1 MDVSSIATRLGLV
14 GSGSGSKTLIRKA
27 EELRRLSDL
36 RFDSAAIGVG
46 EVCKA
51 IICLEI
57 AATRMNVLFDR
68 QSAIKMS
75 GMSEKAYTRSFNMMQ
90 NGLGIKASLDVRE
103 LAIQFGCVRLIP
115 FVNKGLALYKERFL
129 DALPASRRATTDFN
143 RPVFTVVAFYLC
155 AKRHKLKAD
164 KLKLIELCGTSESE
178 FATVSTSMKDLCYD
192 AFGISKEKKDP
203 KAVKQHRELLD
214 ALPGKRSRETDG
226 DLSDTSS
233 ADNEDALEN
242 NAMKTRESTNAS
254 TCFFSWFTETQQDN
268 MSEVLSDEVADLIK
282 EDLWPNPLKYF
293 NNEADEE
300 DFDED
305 DDDDEKGTDED
316 EDDNN

>member
-1 MDVSSIATRLGLV
+1 MDVSSIASRLGLV

-233 ADNEDALEN
+233 ADNEDALVLE
-242 NAMKTRESTNAS
+242 AQLFPTLTFIHWKWYWKGLLKGRTNI
-254 TCFFSWFTETQQDN
+254 
-268 MSEVLSDEVADLIK
+268 DEWKKKIQIVDPKILVSLAGS
-282 EDLWPNPLKYF
+282 LKLNKIICPKY
-293 NNEADEE
+293 
-300 DFDED
+300 
-305 DDDDEKGTDED
+305 
-316 EDDNN
+316 